1 MRCTASL
8 GFAGQPRGCANSAS
22 FGNIANFGFRAQMGW
37 SAKFLSGGWLKALE
51 ATIQASKFSLRKRN
65 WMNSFASSTFFE
77 NFQTPRPRMGGAE
90 CVPAGPAGLL
100 WWLISSAI
108 GILFASAALYGLIG
122 LWIHEHLPARMHRLF
137 EASSHESTSGS
148 IASRYSSLYHSI
160 TCAVLSELIA
170 GVLPSASIT
179 LAPYDHATDQKVEWA
194 SAQWLIAI
202 PTGFPCLL
210 RCAIVSTRTSQ
221 LASLPK
227 ASACLRSSSSETG
240 TK

>member
-37 SAKFLSGGWLKALE
+37 SARFLSGGWLKALE
-51 ATIQASKFSLRKRN
+51 ATLQASKFSLRKRN

-137 EASSHESTSGS
+137 EASSHED
-148 IASRYSSLYHSI
+148 R
-160 TCAVLSELIA
+160 
-170 GVLPSASIT
+170 
-179 LAPYDHATDQKVEWA
+179 K
-194 SAQWLIAI
+194 
-202 PTGFPCLL
+202 
-210 RCAIVSTRTSQ
+210 STRLNSSHGYISY
-221 LASLPK
+221 AVF
-227 ASACLRSSSSETG
+227 CL
-240 TK
+240 KKKNIQ